1 MIIDKGD
8 KNPQPS
14 QKEGKPK
21 AFTYSLDDADA
32 AIRRE
37 VEQETRNGLGLNYQ
51 HQAETPTY
59 LGSDL
64 NSGAGTIN
72 PRSSNSSMFTQ
83 ADYSSGVF
91 KPSYPYPSPTLHTDD
106 TPRTNDFAT
115 PVKVVNV
122 IHSHTPSDNTT
133 LPPFSEPG
141 IPPIP
146 PSPQLRSSIPLV
158 VKPDPSPDPLQ
169 RTWKQAQT
177 DTLQRY
183 SDKSPSVSADDD
195 TINSVKITQAIK
207 QNELLNSLLTRNQE
221 AQPGSSVDF
230 SSVKPKRPSRFAS
243 QFARFLPKDVPSKQQ
258 PADGTEKR
266 SWLPGSEAHRESLD
280 RDVELGYEIQAR
292 DMLYN
297 ASNLRT
303 EEEGMSDDLS
313 FGLPVVYRPNA
324 MQTLST
330 QASMQEN
337 EQISPQETPQESKP
351 LDLQGTSQKKL
362 GEEGENDAERAV
374 EEMNPSGE
382 SGMGKEGKAG
392 KAERDLQRGE
402 SAGSNQQE
410 EDGQNGLLKEM
421 NGEKEQRDE
430 QILKGEYG
438 EEQEEE
444 E

>member
-207 QNELLNSLLTRNQE
+207 QNELLNSLLTRNQ
-221 AQPGSSVDF
+221 A
-230 SSVKPKRPSRFAS
+230 
-243 QFARFLPKDVPSKQQ
+243 LP
-258 PADGTEKR
+258 
-266 SWLPGSEAHRESLD
+266 L
-280 RDVELGYEIQAR
+280 I
-292 DMLYN
+292 
-297 ASNLRT
+297 
-303 EEEGMSDDLS
+303 
-313 FGLPVVYRPNA
+313 F
-324 MQTLST
+324 
-330 QASMQEN
+330 
-337 EQISPQETPQESKP
+337 
-351 LDLQGTSQKKL
+351 
-362 GEEGENDAERAV
+362 RA
-374 EEMNPSGE
+374 
-382 SGMGKEGKAG
+382 
-392 KAERDLQRGE
+392 
-402 SAGSNQQE
+402 
-410 EDGQNGLLKEM
+410 
-421 NGEKEQRDE
+421 
-430 QILKGEYG
+430 
-438 EEQEEE
+438 
-444 E
+444 